1 MNPWRA
7 AAGLISENVDSGN
20 RDDGSGGRGVVWRE
34 RGAWIKAERMAS
46 RYKKRKLAEA
56 GVRLGCKVLM

>member
-1 MNPWRA
+1 MI
-7 AAGLISENVDSGN
+7 LENVDSGN

-34 RGAWIKAERMAS
+34 RRAWIKAERMAS